1 MWIDFFLVEGPLFL
15 NKCALINLKITKD
28 FNVNTLK
35 RKKGN
40 KVYEIIVDICNVIFK
55 ILVIFG
61 S

>member
-35 RKKGN
+35 RKREQG
-40 KVYEIIVDICNVIFK
+40 
-55 ILVIFG
+55 L
-61 S
+61 